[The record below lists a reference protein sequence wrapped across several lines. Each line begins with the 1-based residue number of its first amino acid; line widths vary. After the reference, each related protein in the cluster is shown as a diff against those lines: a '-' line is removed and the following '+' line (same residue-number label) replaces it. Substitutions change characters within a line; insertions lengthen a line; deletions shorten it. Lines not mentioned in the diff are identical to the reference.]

1 MAWYWPRIDDEGSA
15 EGATKPAVGASAFV
29 AAVTGLLATLSIVYR
44 RPLFG
49 LSGGSLVDALPFIVI
64 AWRIKKM
71 SKTWAVLGLLIYLLE
86 VGFNLATSKNG
97 SIGLVGI
104 AFILTYIGAIRGTFA
119 FHRYRRMSNPADPPA
134 IGVA

>member
-64 AWRIKKM
+64 AWRIKNATTANPHKGPRQ
-71 SKTWAVLGLLIYLLE
+71 KPTDE
-86 VGFNLATSKNG
+86 QGFKKADQRSG
-97 SIGLVGI
+97 SE
-104 AFILTYIGAIRGTFA
+104 
-119 FHRYRRMSNPADPPA
+119 
-134 IGVA
+134 